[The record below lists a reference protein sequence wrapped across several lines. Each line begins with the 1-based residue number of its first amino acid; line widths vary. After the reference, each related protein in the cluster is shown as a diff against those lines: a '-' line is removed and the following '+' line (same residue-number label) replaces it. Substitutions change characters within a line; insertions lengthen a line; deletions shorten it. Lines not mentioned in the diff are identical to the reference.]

1 MINLDEIFI
10 RVSEVKFE
18 DRPVESDKITQL
30 LRAAMT
36 APSVGN
42 RQPWECRVV
51 TDKEKIEGLSEIYP
65 NAPCVKNAPVVI
77 VPCYRTAEVRWED
90 TLIFRTSLQPLR
102 PLKI

>member
-18 DRPVESDKITQL
+18 DRPVESEKITQL

-42 RQPWECRVV
+42 RQPWEFRVV
-51 TDKEKIEGLSEIYP
+51 TDKEKIEDHHFLFHLFCPHFS
-65 NAPCVKNAPVVI
+65 
-77 VPCYRTAEVRWED
+77 
-90 TLIFRTSLQPLR
+90 
-102 PLKI
+102 